1 MVTRSSTVSRW
12 LWHSTRALLVTIL
25 ALAVSR
31 RMPCRHYHPEHRP
44 SALSFH
50 PAVWPLT
57 SPHQEQQCLFLEHWP
72 WSSPSSWPPASTPLG
87 RGGRWER
94 RRWWSGYSSCL
105 WLGWEKRTLTATQ
118 PAIHNVAAPAPHASP
133 CPRLCFA
140 FIKTLFPS
148 VVYQTSSF
156 HITLPSLHSIYVY
169 VLYIQYSWFTM
180 CYFLVYGKV
189 IQLYIYIYIYS
200 FSYLPSLWFI
210 TGYWI

>member
-105 WLGWEKRTLTATQ
+105 W
-118 PAIHNVAAPAPHASP
+118 NVAVGLGKAHTHCHAASDSQRCCASTARQP
-133 CPRLCFA
+133 VPPPLFCFYQD
-140 FIKTLFPS
+140 FISISS
-148 VVYQTSSF
+148 VSDF
-156 HITLPSLHSIYVY
+156 
-169 VLYIQYSWFTM
+169 
-180 CYFLVYGKV
+180 
-189 IQLYIYIYIYS
+189 
-200 FSYLPSLWFI
+200 
-210 TGYWI
+210 